1 MNRMD
6 RMNWMQIVD
15 PYLTFRWL
23 LAMLLAGMLLY
34 DLVELGIWY
43 RQLPR
48 PAQRIVLLKLL
59 QVRSRPLKIELSLI
73 VLLFSIQGWLTI
85 LLLRGI

>member
-1 MNRMD
+1 
-6 RMNWMQIVD
+6 MNWMQIVD